1 MISIQVNS
9 HGSAA
14 GSNCH
19 ETQVAGF
26 LTVTGITSAIQNI
39 MAQKQFPELLLTSRY
54 AASAEHLF
62 DSWLNPEVLKHW
74 IFISDTNKIT
84 KVELE
89 EKEGG
94 KFSIV
99 EENKG
104 KIIDHFGK
112 YIHIKRPESLSFSL
126 EVPDHFEGVS
136 YVEVHIEAQGPGCAL
151 SFIQK
156 DIDTT
161 KTEQAWKNMF
171 QTLDTVLKLPYRI
184 TEESNQH
191 DILTAIDV
199 IAMQMTGLILPLN
212 DEQLNAVP
220 YPKSWTAGQLLQHI
234 TKSVAA
240 ISTALHKDAKPAD
253 RDPKQRII
261 ELKQTFLDIT
271 HTMTSPDF
279 IVPDNKNFEK
289 QSIIKELNRNLS
301 QLKESVEKGDI
312 YGLVEGLPMGSVTK
326 LEMLHFVLYHI
337 QRHLIQM
344 KKITS
349 ALVSP

>member
-1 MISIQVNS
+1 
-9 HGSAA
+9 
-14 GSNCH
+14 
-19 ETQVAGF
+19 
-26 LTVTGITSAIQNI
+26 
-39 MAQKQFPELLLTSRY
+39 MAQHQFPELQLTHRY
-54 AASAEHLF
+54 SASAEHVF

-74 IFISDTNKIT
+74 IFIGESNKIT
-84 KVELE
+84 KVDLE

-136 YVEVHIEAQGPGCAL
+136 YVEVNIQPQGPGCAL
-151 SFIQK
+151 SFIQR

-161 KTEQAWKNMF
+161 KTEQPWKNMF
-171 QTLDTVLKLPYRI
+171 QTLDSVLKQPYRI
-184 TEESNQH
+184 TEESNPR
-191 DILTAIDV
+191 DLLTAIDV

-220 YPKSWTAGQLLQHI
+220 YANSWTAGQLFQHI

-240 ISTALHKDAKPAD
+240 ISVALHKDTRPAG
-253 RDPKQRII
+253 RDPKQFII
-261 ELKQTFLDIT
+261 ELKLTFLDIT

-279 IVPDNKNFEK
+279 IVPDKKNFVK
-289 QSIIKELNRNLS
+289 HTMIKELNQALS
-301 QLKESVEKGDI
+301 QLKESGEKGDI
-312 YGLVEGLPMGSVTK
+312 NGLVEGLPMGPVTK

-349 ALVSP
+349 ALVSR